1 MFEEIFVVVAL
12 RMTSQ
17 WRHKVL
23 SFSDMESFWC
33 RWAWNWPVNELD
45 STCCHPKTSKYTSN
59 YYGRQTLWDPTFLR
73 LFFNAWTLVDDIP
86 AMAVLEPAETFIIMV
101 FWRQVII

>member
-1 MFEEIFVVVAL
+1 MTRFDDVTYRESHVNFYALALSGFLFLVAFFAIIFGFL
-12 RMTSQ
+12 PM
-17 WRHKVL
+17 HK
-23 SFSDMESFWC
+23 F
-33 RWAWNWPVNELD
+33 
-45 STCCHPKTSKYTSN
+45 

-86 AMAVLEPAETFIIMV
+86 AMAVLEPAETFIIKV